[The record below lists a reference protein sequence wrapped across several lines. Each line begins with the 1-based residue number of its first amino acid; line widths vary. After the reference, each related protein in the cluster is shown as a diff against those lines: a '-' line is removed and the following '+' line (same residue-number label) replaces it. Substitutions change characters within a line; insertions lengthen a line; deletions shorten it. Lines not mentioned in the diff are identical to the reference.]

1 MINQELYNKI
11 ERSISKFVEFS
22 GTKLSVKEYGESD
35 VSVEC
40 IIINLLIQH
49 NILDKV
55 NYAHMLEAIMLT
67 DGSNV
72 EEFLEKMYKKVEL

>member
-1 MINQELYNKI
+1 MINQELYDKI
-11 ERSISKFVEFS
+11 ERSISKFDDIS
-22 GTKLSVKEYGESD
+22 GKSGLSVEY
-35 VSVEC
+35 
-40 IIINLLIQH
+40 IIINLLIEH

-67 DGSNV
+67 DGSDI